1 MVSSEMNGGK
11 CCWMPGKCWA
21 LGKWLCP
28 CHEGGTQELA
38 VCSHRSTHSQ
48 DLGLTQGWYL
58 QLTLLGLCLECI

>member
-11 CCWMPGKCWA
+11 GWMPGKCWA

-38 VCSHRSTHSQ
+38 VCSHTSTHSQ
-48 DLGLTQGWYL
+48 DLGLTRGWHL
-58 QLTLLGLCLECI
+58 LLTLLGLCLECI